1 MLLLG
6 FRGFRRANKRAF
18 VSVSHLGMMAGI
30 ALATATV
37 VGGSGYLIK
46 ELHRQ
51 AGVAK
56 AVVGLAPVDPT
67 TVVPVS
73 SDMLKVSSIALGR
86 TPVAIVNGVAV
97 EEGRI
102 IRVRTTNGVAAVQ
115 VDRIRDGVVEFKYGE
130 QTILADLR

>member
-18 VSVSHLGMMAGI
+18 VSIGHLGMMAGI

-37 VGGSGYLIK
+37 IGGSGYLIQ

-51 AGVAK
+51 AGIAK
-56 AVVGLAPVDPT
+56 AVVGLAPLDPSIA
-67 TVVPVS
+67 VPVT

-86 TPVAIVNGVAV
+86 VPVAIVNGVAIG
-97 EEGRI
+97 EGGTL
-102 IRVRTTNGVAAVQ
+102 RVQTSNGTANVQ
-115 VDRIRDGVVEFKYGE
+115 IVQIRDGLVQFKYGE
-130 QTILADLR
+130 RTLIANLR